1 MGTYLQTKED
11 GDKNRRWLLVDAE
24 GKTLGRLASQIAAL
38 VRGKHK
44 ATYTPS
50 VDGGDFVVVINA
62 GKVRLTGAKLE
73 TKVYRRHSG
82 YIGGLKSMTAGTM
95 LQKHPT
101 RLIEEAVK
109 GMLPKG
115 NLGKRMSK
123 KLKVYAGAEHP
134 HKAQQPEV
142 FTTK

>member
-11 GDKNRRWLLVDAE
+11 GDKNRRWLLVDAS
-24 GKTLGRLASQIAAL
+24 GKTLGRLASQIASL

-115 NLGKRMSK
+115 NLGKKMSK
-123 KLKVYAGAEHP
+123 KLKVYAGTEHP